1 MKLSWKR
8 NLIAAAVV
16 SASLGLAGCNSNP
29 TVATASS
36 SVSTGEVL
44 VAHAKM
50 AHANYA
56 DTLAGAKALQRAVD
70 SFIAN
75 PTAETQMAAKRA
87 WLASRESYG
96 QTEVFRFRGGP
107 IDDDASTAEP
117 DDGPE
122 GQINAWP
129 LAEGLIDYVVS
140 NKKYQMMGNDM
151 IDTHVQQYN
160 LDQTNLIADKS
171 FQISKQSLAEA
182 NEMGDD
188 EANVTTGYHA
198 IEFLL
203 WGQDLNIKDAMKRD
217 TSGGLRSHTDYIV
230 GSGCTNGNCD
240 RRARFLK
247 AATDLLVDDIAAIT
261 VEWDPQSGAH
271 YQKFVNSGAEGLNK
285 ILTGM
290 GQLSYGELA
299 SERIKIALMSDSQ
312 EDEHSC
318 FSDNTHRDI
327 VTNAQGVENSYHAS
341 YNGKKFGPGIH
352 ELLASVNGDLAARL
366 NSSLAT
372 TMNAA
377 HAVDRKAQTGM
388 PFDNQIQGSAD
399 DKAAVQ
405 QVVVGLV
412 EQTNVIAEAI
422 EVLGHKAEVKD
433 EEVTYAS
440 DKALLGNKEAE

>member
-1 MKLSWKR
+1 MKKSWKR

-16 SASLGLAGCNSNP
+16 STTVGLAGCNSNP
-29 TVATASS
+29 HTVVASS
-36 SVSTGEVL
+36 SVSVNDVL

-56 DTLAGAKALQRAVD
+56 DTLKDAKALQRAVNA
-70 SFIAN
+70 FVAN
-75 PTAETQMAAKRA
+75 PTPATQEAAKQA
-87 WLASRESYG
+87 WLQSRESYG
-96 QTEVFRFRGGP
+96 PTEVFRFRGGP
-107 IDDDASTAEP
+107 IDDDPSTAEP

-129 LAEGLIDYVVS
+129 LAEGLIDYVAS
-140 NKKYQMMGNDM
+140 GQKYQMMGDDM
-151 IDTHVQQYN
+151 IDTNVQQYN
-160 LDQTNLIADKS
+160 MDNSNLIADKS
-171 FQISKQSLAEA
+171 FKISKQSLADA

-203 WGQDLNIKDAMKRD
+203 WGQDLNVVDGMKRD

-230 GSGCTNGNCD
+230 GAGCTNGNCD
-240 RRARFLK
+240 RRGAFLQ

-261 VEWDPQSGAH
+261 AEWDPRSGAH
-271 YQKFVNSGAEGLNK
+271 YQKFVNSGVEGINK
-285 ILTGM
+285 IMTGM

-327 VTNAQGVENSYHAS
+327 VLNAQGVVNAYHNSYAGKS
-341 YNGKKFGPGIH
+341 YGPSVH
-352 ELLASVNGDLAARL
+352 DLLTSVDADLAKRL
-366 NSSLAT
+366 NASLEAT
-372 TMNAA
+372 MASTD
-377 HAVDRKAQTGM
+377 AVDQAAKNGM
-388 PFDNQIQGSAD
+388 PFDNQIQGSAA
-399 DKAAVQ
+399 DKAKIQ
-405 QVVVGLV
+405 SVVAGLV
-412 EQTNVIAEAI
+412 AQTNDIAAAI
-422 EVLGHKAEVKD
+422 EVLGHDAEVKD